1 MAQKTMM
8 LNELTQYMIDCDLN
22 FAELKPIDFELL
34 TSFIETMFKCKTKES
49 VKVKFKCKKFL
60 KSKKHGLIFI
70 VENNFIKKDI
80 IVFNKNGTIE
90 IPKSI
95 TEKEREIAKTCFMK
109 WCDFLYF
116 ENAGGKKA

>member
-8 LNELTQYMIDCDLN
+8 LNELTQYMCDCDLN
-22 FAELKPIDFELL
+22 CKTLNIFDFELL
-34 TSFIETMFKCKTKES
+34 ASFMETMFKYNSKE
-49 VKVKFKCKKFL
+49 VVQVKFKKHNILSNIKL
-60 KSKKHGLIFI
+60 ASIYIIENKNSKKNIIIFY
-70 VENNFIKKDI
+70 
-80 IVFNKNGTIE
+80 KNGRIE